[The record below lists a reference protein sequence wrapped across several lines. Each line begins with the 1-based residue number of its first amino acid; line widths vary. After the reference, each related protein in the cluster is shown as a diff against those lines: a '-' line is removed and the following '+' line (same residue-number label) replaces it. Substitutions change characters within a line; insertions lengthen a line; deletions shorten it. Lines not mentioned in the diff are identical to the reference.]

1 MLKPNGT
8 AAGVGS
14 SPFGKVVSEAPQLTI
29 GLVTGVVVEVPV
41 AVAGVPVAVPVA
53 VAGVPV
59 AVLVPGTAVD
69 VPVAVAGVPVDVLV
83 AVAGVP
89 VAVLVAVPDTAGVP
103 KDMAKMWSA
112 EVVDA
117 PPIAALDI
125 GIVMLVAVLPEA
137 RATEVKKTSAGVP
150 VSGAPVGP
158 SR

>member
-1 MLKPNGT
+1 VILKPNGT
-8 AAGVGS
+8 AVVVGS

-29 GLVTGVVVEVPV
+29 GLVTGVVVE
-41 AVAGVPVAVPVA
+41 VPVA